1 MSSLLEAAGAR
12 LEEVRVE
19 ALRENTF
26 CATAKLRAGE
36 TVRELDARPS
46 DALALAAHTGSPV
59 YVTAELLDME
69 MPEFVR
75 YGIGAWQCFAEET
88 RRAVRLAWEEAGRL
102 GESRV
107 GTEHLLLGLLEE
119 NESGGVRVVERRGI
133 PLERVRSDLRTQMT
147 PAEGNQGKPSC
158 FRPRARRAI
167 ELAWDEAEA
176 MKQTRI
182 GTEHLLMGLIG
193 EGDGLVGRVL
203 LELGADL

>member
-1 MSSLLEAAGAR
+1 
-12 LEEVRVE
+12 
-19 ALRENTF
+19 
-26 CATAKLRAGE
+26 
-36 TVRELDARPS
+36 
-46 DALALAAHTGSPV
+46 
-59 YVTAELLDME
+59 
-69 MPEFVR
+69 
-75 YGIGAWQCFAEET
+75 
-88 RRAVRLAWEEAGRL
+88 
-102 GESRV
+102 
-107 GTEHLLLGLLEE
+107 
-119 NESGGVRVVERRGI
+119 VERRGI